1 MTQQTEEV
9 GTKVE
14 GEENIPSFPVRLVD
28 VRLKEVH
35 AKLVEIE
42 EEVGARPSKVYTVGE
57 QHPDLE
63 RFFGTLGLEARLV
76 LSDEEML
83 ELSVTVEGAFEFA
96 SDSEQEEERAIE
108 AFQERDLIPLLW
120 PYLREQ
126 VHSITHRMR
135 LGVSPLPLVDVR
147 TLVGDEE
154 V

>member
-1 MTQQTEEV
+1 M
-9 GTKVE
+9 E
-14 GEENIPSFPVRLVD
+14 GGKGIPSFPVRLVD

-35 AKLVEIE
+35 AELVEIDE
-42 EEVGARPSKVYTVGE
+42 GAGERPSKVYTVGE
-57 QHPDLE
+57 QHPDLQ

-83 ELSVTVEGAFEFA
+83 DLSVRVEGAFELTSA
-96 SDSEQEEERAIE
+96 SEQEEETVE

-135 LGVSPLPLVDVR
+135 LGVSPLPLIDVR
-147 TLVGDEE
+147 TLVEDEGT
-154 V
+154 